1 MNRFDPFSEGDTMIS
16 NNCDFSHF
24 VAAIK
29 DKPYDDI
36 IYLADQ
42 EATAAERL
50 LFRND
55 VASDERKKCGQRYA
69 AILKKL
75 IAYMRSNVRPQKYQD
90 DYAELFALVLDT
102 VSSNENTIEA

>member
-1 MNRFDPFSEGDTMIS
+1 MMIS
-16 NNCDFSHF
+16 TNCDFSHF

-50 LFRND
+50 LFRNN
-55 VASDERKKCGQRYA
+55 VENDERKKCGQRYA
-69 AILKKL
+69 SILKKL
-75 IAYMRSNVRPQKYQD
+75 IAYMRSNVRPQNDEDEYS
-90 DYAELFALVLDT
+90 ELFALVLDSVNVKEKT
-102 VSSNENTIEA
+102 LEA

>member
-1 MNRFDPFSEGDTMIS
+1 MIS

-29 DKPYDDI
+29 DKTYDDI

-42 EATAAERL
+42 EATAAERIF
-50 LFRND
+50 FRNN
-55 VASDERKKCGQRYA
+55 SDNNERKKCGQKYA

-75 IAYMRSNVRPQKYQD
+75 IVYMRSNVRPQNSEDEYV
-90 DYAELFALVLDT
+90 ELFAMILDSINST
-102 VSSNENTIEA
+102 EKILEA

>member
-1 MNRFDPFSEGDTMIS
+1 MIS

-29 DKPYDDI
+29 DKPYEDI

-42 EATAAERL
+42 EATAAERF
-50 LFRND
+50 LFRHN

-75 IAYMRSNVRPQKYQD
+75 IAYMRSNVRPQNNPD
-90 DYAELFALVLDT
+90 EYAELFALVLES
-102 VSSNENTIEA
+102 VNSNENTV

>member
-1 MNRFDPFSEGDTMIS
+1 MIS
-16 NNCDFSHF
+16 NNCDFSSF

-50 LFRND
+50 LFRNS
-55 VASDERKKCGQRYA
+55 VANDERKKCGQRYA
-69 AILKKL
+69 TILKKL
-75 IAYMRSNVRPQKYQD
+75 IAYMRSNVRPQNKED
-90 DYAELFALVLDT
+90 EYAELFAMVLDS
-102 VSSNENTIEA
+102 VDSNENTIEA

>member
-1 MNRFDPFSEGDTMIS
+1 MIS
-16 NNCDFSHF
+16 TNCDFSHF

-50 LFRND
+50 LFRNSAD
-55 VASDERKKCGQRYA
+55 NNERKKCGQRYA
-69 AILKKL
+69 SILKKL
-75 IAYMRSNVRPQKYQD
+75 IAYMRSNVRPHNDEDEYS
-90 DYAELFALVLDT
+90 ELFALVLDT
-102 VSSNENTIEA
+102 VNSKEETIEV

>member
-1 MNRFDPFSEGDTMIS
+1 MIS
-16 NNCDFSHF
+16 TNCDFSHF

-50 LFRND
+50 LFRNN
-55 VASDERKKCGQRYA
+55 VANDERKKCGQRYA
-69 AILKKL
+69 TILKKL
-75 IAYMRSNVRPQKYQD
+75 IAYMRSNVRPENKED
-90 DYAELFALVLDT
+90 EYAELFAMVLDS
-102 VSSNENTIEA
+102 VDSEENTIEA

>member
-1 MNRFDPFSEGDTMIS
+1 MIS
-16 NNCDFSHF
+16 TNCDFSHF

-36 IYLADQ
+36 IYLADL

-55 VASDERKKCGQRYA
+55 VANDERRKCGQRYA
-69 AILKKL
+69 TILKRL
-75 IAYMRSNVRPQKYQD
+75 IAYMRSNVRPQNKEDEYS
-90 DYAELFALVLDT
+90 ELFALVLDS
-102 VSSNENTIEA
+102 VHSKESSLEA

>member
-1 MNRFDPFSEGDTMIS
+1 MIS
-16 NNCDFSHF
+16 TNCDFSYF

-55 VASDERKKCGQRYA
+55 VNNDERKKCGQRYA
-69 AILKKL
+69 SILKEF
-75 IAYMRSNVRPQKYQD
+75 ISYMRSNIRPQKGETEYF
-90 DYAELFALVLDT
+90 ELFTLVLDS
-102 VSSNENTIEA
+102 VNANEKAV

>member
-1 MNRFDPFSEGDTMIS
+1 MMIS
-16 NNCDFSHF
+16 NNCDFSNF

-50 LFRND
+50 LFRNGVTD
-55 VASDERKKCGQRYA
+55 NERKKCGQRYA
-69 AILKKL
+69 SILKTF
-75 IAYMRSNVRPQKYQD
+75 IAYMRSNVRPQRSNDEYS
-90 DYAELFALVLDT
+90 ELFAMVLDS
-102 VSSNENTIEA
+102 VNSNESAMLED

>member
-1 MNRFDPFSEGDTMIS
+1 MIS
-16 NNCDFSHF
+16 SNCDFSNF

-50 LFRND
+50 LFRNNID
-55 VASDERKKCGQRYA
+55 DNERQKCGQRYA
-69 AILKKL
+69 SVLKKL
-75 IAYMRSNVRPQKYQD
+75 IAYMRSNVRPQQSQD
-90 DYAELFALVLDT
+90 EYFELFDIVLEKVDLEKET
-102 VSSNENTIEA
+102 L

>member
-1 MNRFDPFSEGDTMIS
+1 MIS
-16 NNCDFSHF
+16 TDCDFSHF

-50 LFRND
+50 LFRNN
-55 VASDERKKCGQRYA
+55 VANDERRKCGQRYA
-69 AILKKL
+69 TILKRL
-75 IAYMRSNVRPQKYQD
+75 IAYMRSNVRPQNKEDEYS
-90 DYAELFALVLDT
+90 ELFALVLDS
-102 VSSNENTIEA
+102 VHLKESNLEA

>member
-1 MNRFDPFSEGDTMIS
+1 MIS
-16 NNCDFSHF
+16 TNCDFSHF

-50 LFRND
+50 LFRNN
-55 VASDERKKCGQRYA
+55 VENDEISHFENEMADPQLHELGLAALKRKE
-69 AILKKL
+69 
-75 IAYMRSNVRPQKYQD
+75 V
-90 DYAELFALVLDT
+90 VT
-102 VSSNENTIEA
+102 VSFAGGLGSRWASGSVI

>member
-1 MNRFDPFSEGDTMIS
+1 MIS
-16 NNCDFSHF
+16 TNCDFSYF

-50 LFRND
+50 LLRNGVD
-55 VASDERKKCGQRYA
+55 NDERKKCGLRYA
-69 AILKKL
+69 SILKEF
-75 IAYMRSNVRPQKYQD
+75 ISYMRSNVRPQKGETEYF
-90 DYAELFALVLDT
+90 ELFAMVLDS
-102 VSSNENTIEA
+102 VNENEKAI

>member
-1 MNRFDPFSEGDTMIS
+1 MIS
-16 NNCDFSHF
+16 TNCDFSIF

-50 LFRND
+50 LFRKNI
-55 VASDERKKCGQRYA
+55 ANDERKKCGQQYA
-69 AILKKL
+69 TILKQL
-75 IAYMRSNVRPQKYQD
+75 IAYMRSNVRPQND
-90 DYAELFALVLDT
+90 EDEYAELFALVLDS
-102 VSSNENTIEA
+102 VDSNENTVKA

>member
-1 MNRFDPFSEGDTMIS
+1 MIS
-16 NNCDFSHF
+16 ANCDFSHF

-55 VASDERKKCGQRYA
+55 VASDERRKCGQRYA
-69 AILKKL
+69 TILKRL
-75 IAYMRSNVRPQKYQD
+75 IAYMRSNVRPQNKEDEYS
-90 DYAELFALVLDT
+90 ELFALVLDS
-102 VSSNENTIEA
+102 VHSMESNLEA